1 MGDEIEMD
9 TEEVTVIAGDLKQ
22 TANAVD
28 SSNGA
33 KPIPDH
39 LESDLP
45 STLESLY
52 RAEEEASRVTG
63 TDLRTMAQEC
73 EEAVERAE
81 DADN

>member
-9 TEEVTVIAGDLKQ
+9 TAEVTVIASDLRQ
-22 TANAVD
+22 TADAVD

-33 KPIPDH
+33 KPVPDH

-45 STLESLY
+45 GTLESLY
-52 RAEEEASRVTG
+52 QAEEEASRVTG
-63 TDLRTMAQEC
+63 VDLRTMAQEC

-81 DADN
+81 EADD